1 MGRNEVVRPVTPVGT
16 RAAAMTAVLILLSA
30 GCTRALRP
38 DEATPLDTPSPADCN
53 KTTGYDVIIVGAGMS
68 GLTAAKEL
76 RRGNADIQVLVLE
89 ATDRIGGRART
100 LKKGP
105 PIDLGGAWL
114 HGVATNQLTGI
125 ADSMGFKRVTT
136 HLQEPYFTENGQ
148 ISRETARVFWNINE
162 RFELLLSEAARK
174 QLSRQ
179 SCKGL
184 ASLQSPDD
192 MRDLKLQ
199 KWEQLELMRQ
209 FCAHLTAQRSDK
221 ASDYLPI
228 ADDPSLG
235 ALLSANAGPLESGRN
250 AEQTS
255 TVDASEFEA
264 DDDALLE
271 KGLGNFVEAYGQGA
285 PVCLNSPVTRI
296 TYREGG
302 VEVEVAGG
310 KRYEGRKALVT
321 VSTGVLKA
329 NKITFDPALPK
340 EKVDAINNLP
350 MGNLQKVI
358 IDFKD
363 QEGLLPE
370 ADANSW
376 VLYVDAK
383 KEVMAFVIRPLDKN
397 IAIGFYGG
405 EQARLY
411 EANCNN
417 APGGKPLPPERQPCD
432 EQAVRRAQ
440 EALGK
445 MYPKTGIAQ
454 AVEKADIYVT
464 RWSLDPWT
472 EGAYSAANPGA
483 YLPEDGGKMPVREQ
497 LYRPLPFSE
506 DEKDNPS
513 HQVFF
518 AGEACASPMYNG
530 SLAGAYE
537 SGLRAA
543 RAMLSELYPRKHV
556 KEGRVER

>member
-1 MGRNEVVRPVTPVGT
+1 M
-16 RAAAMTAVLILLSA
+16 AAILILLSA
-30 GCTRALRP
+30 GCTRALKP
-38 DEATPLDTPSPADCN
+38 DEATPLATPSPADCD

-76 RRGNADIQVLVLE
+76 QRGNADTRVLILE

-125 ADSMGFKRVTT
+125 VDTMGFKRVTT
-136 HLQEPYFTENGQ
+136 HLQEPYFNENGKVDHEA
-148 ISRETARVFWNINE
+148 SRVFWNINE
-162 RFELLLSEAARK
+162 RFEKLLSEAARK

-179 SCKGL
+179 SCKEL
-184 ASLQSPDD
+184 ASSQSPDD
-192 MRDLKLQ
+192 LRTLGLKG
-199 KWEQLELMRQ
+199 WEQFELMQ
-209 FCAHLTAQRSDK
+209 KFCAHLTAQRSDK
-221 ASDYLPI
+221 ASDYLPT
-228 ADDPSLG
+228 ANDPSVG
-235 ALLSANAGPLESGRN
+235 ALLAANAGPLESGRD
-250 AEQTS
+250 AVQTS

-271 KGLGNFVEAYGQGA
+271 KGLGTFVEAYGQGA

-329 NKITFDPALPK
+329 NKIKFEPGLPK

-350 MGNLQKVI
+350 MGYLQKVI

-363 QEGLLPE
+363 QEGFLPKT
-370 ADANSW
+370 DANSW
-376 VLYVDAK
+376 VLYVDANK
-383 KEVMAFVIRPLDKN
+383 DVMAFVIRPLDKN

-405 EQARLY
+405 EQARLFEEKCK
-411 EANCNN
+411 EA
-417 APGGKPLPPERQPCD
+417 AGEKPLPPERQPCD
-432 EQAVRRAQ
+432 EQAIKRAQ

-445 MYPKTGIAQ
+445 MYSKSGVAQ

-464 RWSLDPWT
+464 RWSLEPWT
-472 EGAYSAANPGA
+472 LGAYSAANPGA
-483 YLPEDGGKMPVREQ
+483 YLPEEGGKMSMREQ
-497 LYRPLPFSE
+497 LFRPLPFSE
-506 DEKDNPS
+506 DAKDNPS

-537 SGLRAA
+537 TGLRAA
-543 RAMLSELYPRKHV
+543 RAMLSELYPRQQL
-556 KEGRVER
+556 KEGRVVR

>member
-1 MGRNEVVRPVTPVGT
+1 MGRNEVVRSVTQVRT
-16 RAAAMTAVLILLSA
+16 RATAIAALLVLLAA
-30 GCTRALRP
+30 GCTRAARP
-38 DEATPLDTPSPADCN
+38 DEATPFATPSPVDCD

-76 RRGNADIQVLVLE
+76 RRGNADLRVLILE

-125 ADSMGFKRVTT
+125 VDTLGFKRVTT

-148 ISRETARVFWNINE
+148 AGPEASRVFWDINE
-162 RFELLLSEAARK
+162 RFEVLLGEAARK
-174 QLSRQ
+174 QLARQ
-179 SCKGL
+179 SCIGL
-184 ASLQSPDD
+184 ASSRSPED
-192 MRDLKLQ
+192 MRTLGLKS
-199 KWEQLELMRQ
+199 WEQFELMQ
-209 FCAHLTAQRSDK
+209 KFCTHLTAPRSDK
-221 ASDYLPI
+221 ASDYLPTTN
-228 ADDPSLG
+228 DPNVG
-235 ALLSANAGPLESGRN
+235 ALLAANAGPLESGRN
-250 AEQTS
+250 AVQTS

-271 KGLGNFVEAYGQGA
+271 RGLGTFVEAYGQGA
-285 PVCLNSPVTRI
+285 PVCLHSPVTRI
-296 TYREGG
+296 SYREGG

-329 NKITFDPALPK
+329 NKIKFEPALPR

-350 MGNLQKVI
+350 MGALQKVI

-363 QEGLLPE
+363 QEELLPKR
-370 ADANSW
+370 DANSW
-376 VLYVDAK
+376 VLYADANK
-383 KEVMAFVIRPLDKN
+383 NVMAFVIRPLDKN

-405 EQARLY
+405 DEAQRYEEQCK
-411 EANCNN
+411 EA
-417 APGGKPLPPERQPCD
+417 AGGKSLPPERQPCD
-432 EQAVRRAQ
+432 EQAVKRAQ
-440 EALGK
+440 EALSK
-445 MYPKTGIAQ
+445 MYPQSGVAQ
-454 AVEKADIYVT
+454 AVQKADIYVT
-464 RWSLDPWT
+464 RWSLEPWT
-472 EGAYSAANPGA
+472 LGAYSAATPGA
-483 YLPEDGGKMPVREQ
+483 YLPEEGGQMSVREQ
-497 LYRPLPFSE
+497 LSRPLPFSE
-506 DEKDNPS
+506 DAKDSPS

-543 RAMLSELYPRKHV
+543 RAMLSQLYPRKPV
-556 KEGRVER
+556 EEGRAAR

>member
-1 MGRNEVVRPVTPVGT
+1 MRRNEVVRSITQIGA
-16 RAAAMTAVLILLSA
+16 RATAMAAVLVLLSA
-30 GCTRALRP
+30 GCTRATRP
-38 DEATPLDTPSPADCN
+38 DEAPPLATPSPADCN
-53 KTTGYDVIIVGAGMS
+53 KMTGYDVIIVGAGMS

-76 RRGNADIQVLVLE
+76 RRGNADARVLILE

-100 LKKGP
+100 LKNGP

-114 HGVATNQLTGI
+114 HGVSTNQLTGI
-125 ADSMGFKRVTT
+125 VDTLGFKRVTT
-136 HLQEPYFTENGQ
+136 HLQGPYFTENGQ
-148 ISRETARVFWNINE
+148 VNSDAAEVFWKINE
-162 RFELLLSEAARK
+162 HFETLLGEAARK

-179 SCKGL
+179 SCKGF
-184 ASLQSPDD
+184 ASSKSADELSK
-192 MRDLKLQ
+192 LGLQ
-199 KWEQLELMRQ
+199 KWEQFDLMQ
-209 FCAHLTAQRSDK
+209 NFCAHLTAQRSDK
-221 ASDYLPI
+221 ASDYLPT
-228 ADDPSLG
+228 ASDPNVG
-235 ALLSANAGPLESGRN
+235 ALLAANAGPLESGRD
-250 AEQTS
+250 AVQTS

-271 KGLGNFVEAYGQGA
+271 KGLGTFVEAYGEGA

-296 TYREGG
+296 TYNEGG

-310 KRYEGRKALVT
+310 KRYAGRKALVT

-329 NKITFDPALPK
+329 NKITFEPELPK

-363 QEGLLPE
+363 QEGLLPA

-376 VLYVDAK
+376 VLYVDANK
-383 KEVMAFVIRPLDKN
+383 DVMAFVIRPLDKN

-411 EANCNN
+411 EEKCKK
-417 APGGKPLPPERQPCD
+417 PEGEKPLPPERQPCD

-445 MYPKTGIAQ
+445 MYPGSGIAQ

-464 RWSLDPWT
+464 RWSLEPWT
-472 EGAYSAANPGA
+472 RGAYSAANPGA
-483 YLPEDGGKMPVREQ
+483 YLPEEGGKMSVREQ
-497 LYRPLPFSE
+497 LFRPLPFSE
-506 DEKDNPS
+506 DAKDTPS
-513 HQVFF
+513 HKVFF

-537 SGLRAA
+537 TGLRAA
-543 RAMLSELYPRKHV
+543 RLILSELYPRASPQ
-556 KEGRVER
+556 G